1 MGPDDVTFLKERNSF
16 GEIDLTKIMLPLL
29 LFLFSLLEFSRQ
41 TNAIFR
47 PYWSQRNHSDT
58 SFHIPFSAL
67 ELEGP
72 KKKSPKMQYYTDLAK
87 NFSLDYRCEKGLA
100 VSIAWHTYSP
110 YTIRYETRNKGIP
123 GLTVDGMFS
132 GILKAAL
139 SSCCHK
145 ETKVLFGKFLN
156 SVRNAEDHIEH
167 DTFDLT
173 FPLYGYDSSA
183 NSFRD
188 RAFIGVVTA
197 PRVILLAHNEQQDK
211 TRTHIADLK
220 TIANAWPMLVFI
232 LVTASLSGI
241 IIWFLDHTS
250 NPEDFPPPFFQG
262 SWEGFWWA
270 LGTLTTV
277 GYGDR
282 SPKSPLGR
290 VFCILCIIAG
300 VIIVSIFSALVTTSL
315 FASTAMVFKINGSKL
330 GAVNGSEEFKLGVT
344 MNADV
349 SVFPHVMK
357 MTQALLAHEI
367 DGALVDNYVLTTVNF
382 IQKAPIRIERYVDHQ
397 IIYGVV
403 LAKNSSKLEKCVRKF
418 LSNHPQEVFEI
429 IASNLASLKNPTDDE
444 NQQLKAAGLF
454 YQEEIFELVVYV
466 ILGLAVAFFLVGILW
481 EFFCRRPKLRNQRM
495 QFAPTETYSI
505 NDDEVKIHRC
515 DNSSRNKLDDI
526 ISEYQ
531 IIHDRWI
538 EKLKKLRDKES
549 AADGAS
555 EALHCWE

>member
-1 MGPDDVTFLKERNSF
+1 
-16 GEIDLTKIMLPLL
+16 MLPLL
-29 LFLFSLLEFSRQ
+29 LLTFSLLEFSPQ
-41 TNAIFR
+41 TKATFS
-47 PYWSQRNHSDT
+47 PKWSQRNHPDT
-58 SFHIPFSAL
+58 VFHIPSSAL
-67 ELEGP
+67 ELEGS
-72 KKKSPKMQYYTDLAK
+72 KTKSPEMQYYTDLAK

-110 YTIRYETRNKGIP
+110 YTILYQTKNKGIP

-139 SSCCHK
+139 SSCCHN

-156 SVRNAEDHIEH
+156 SVRNAENHIED
-167 DTFDLT
+167 DTFDFT

-188 RAFIGVVTA
+188 RPFIGVVTA
-197 PRVILLAHNEQQDK
+197 PRVILLHHNEQHDK
-211 TRTHIADLK
+211 TRTHILIS
-220 TIANAWPMLVFI
+220 TVANAWPLVVFS
-232 LVTASLSGI
+232 LVAALLSGI

-250 NPEDFPPPFFQG
+250 NPEDFPPPFLQG

-270 LGTLTTV
+270 LGTLTTM

-315 FASTAMVFKINGSKL
+315 FASAAQGFKIHGSKL

-344 MNADV
+344 MNADMK
-349 SVFPHVMK
+349 VFPHVFR

-367 DGALVDNYVLTTVNF
+367 DGALVDNYVLTTVNL
-382 IQKAPIRIERYVDHQ
+382 IQEAPIMIERYVEHQ

-403 LAKNSSKLEKCVRKF
+403 LAKNSSKLEKCVRKI
-418 LSNHPQEVFEI
+418 LRDHPQEVFEI
-429 IASNLASLKNPTDDE
+429 ISSNLARLKNPIDDK
-444 NQQLKAAGLF
+444 NQQLEAAEGLF
-454 YQEEIFELVVYV
+454 YQEEIFDLVVYV
-466 ILGLAVAFFLVGILW
+466 ILGLAVALFLVGISW

-495 QFAPTETYSI
+495 QSVAPTGTYSI
-505 NDDEVKIHRC
+505 NNDKVKIHPC
-515 DNSSRNKLDDI
+515 HNSSREKLDDMI
-526 ISEYQ
+526 AEYQ
-531 IIHDRWI
+531 LFHDRWI
-538 EKLKKLRDKES
+538 EGLKKLRDKES

-555 EALHCWE
+555 KRCVADNGNADMVCV

>member
-1 MGPDDVTFLKERNSF
+1 
-16 GEIDLTKIMLPLL
+16 MLPLL
-29 LFLFSLLEFSRQ
+29 LFAFSLLEFSPQ
-41 TNAIFR
+41 TNAIFL
-47 PYWSQRNHSDT
+47 PYWSKRNHSDT
-58 SFHIPFSAL
+58 AFHIPFNAL
-67 ELEGP
+67 ELEVP
-72 KKKSPKMQYYTDLAK
+72 KRKSQKMQYYTDLAK

-110 YTIRYETRNKGIP
+110 YTNIYQPKNKRIP

-145 ETKVLFGKFLN
+145 DTKVLFGKLLK
-156 SVRNAEDHIEH
+156 SVRNAENHIED

-183 NSFRD
+183 SSFRD

-211 TRTHIADLK
+211 TRTHILIS

-250 NPEDFPPPFFQG
+250 NPGEFPPPFLRG

-270 LGTLTTV
+270 LVTMTTV

-282 SPKSPLGR
+282 SPKSVLGR
-290 VFCILCIIAG
+290 VFCILWIITG
-300 VIIVSIFSALVTTSL
+300 VIIVSIFTALVTASL
-315 FASTAMVFKINGSKL
+315 SASTVQVFKIHGSKI

-344 MNADV
+344 MNADMK
-349 SVFPHVMK
+349 VFPHVMK
-357 MTQALLAHEI
+357 LTQALLAHEI
-367 DGALVDNYVLTTVNF
+367 DGALVDNYVLTHSLNL
-382 IQKAPIRIERYVDHQ
+382 IQEAPIRVERYVDHQ
-397 IIYGVV
+397 ITYGVV

-418 LSNHPQEVFEI
+418 LRNHPQEVFEI
-429 IASNLASLKNPTDDE
+429 IASNLVPLKNPTDDE
-444 NQQLKAAGLF
+444 NQQLKAAEELF
-454 YQEEIFELVVYV
+454 YQEEIFEVVMYV
-466 ILGLAVAFFLVGILW
+466 GLGVAVAFFLIGILW
-481 EFFCRRPKLRNQRM
+481 EFICRRPKLRNQRM
-495 QFAPTETYSI
+495 QFAPTGTYSI
-505 NDDEVKIHRC
+505 NDDEVKLHPC
-515 DNSSRNKLDDI
+515 DNSSRDKLDDMI
-526 ISEYQ
+526 AEYQ
-531 IIHDRWI
+531 LFHDRWI
-538 EKLKKLRDKES
+538 EGLKKLRDKES

-555 EALHCWE
+555 KRCIDGNGNADMVSV